1 MRVIARDMDWEL
13 RFQVVDGA
21 RVRYAVAGEG
31 PAVVLVHG
39 LGACLASWWENIG
52 PLSKHFRVYALDM
65 PSHGESEPLPGVD
78 HDAVKSARFLT
89 HFLDAMSVPRAS
101 LVGNS
106 AGGLVTAMC
115 ALNHPERVERL
126 VLVDS
131 AGLGR
136 PVSWFLRIASLP
148 LAGGI
153 LHLRTVPSNQAV
165 MRELFYRPQQIG
177 DALAAELLRARN
189 RQHTRSAMVRVLRN
203 GVTLLGVRRAM
214 RILDRLAQVQAPT
227 LIVWGREDRVLP
239 VSHAHEAARVL
250 PQARVEVFPE
260 CGHWPQMEK
269 AEQFNRLMVE
279 FLAPVHEGKA
289 APGG

>member
-1 MRVIARDMDWEL
+1 MADMDWEL

-21 RVRYAVAGEG
+21 RVRYAVAGDG

-39 LGACLASWWENIG
+39 LGACLACWWENIG
-52 PLSKHFRVYALDM
+52 PLSRHFRVYALDM
-65 PSHGESEPLPGVD
+65 PAHGESEPLPGVD

-89 HFLDAMSVPRAS
+89 HFLDAVSAPRAS

-115 ALNHPERVERL
+115 AVHYPERVERL

-131 AGLGR
+131 VGLGR

-148 LAGGI
+148 LVGKL
-153 LHLRTVPSNQAV
+153 LHLRALPSYDV
-165 MRELFYRPQQIG
+165 VIKELFYRPRTF
-177 DALAAELLRARN
+177 DEALASELLRSRN
-189 RQHTRSAMVRVLRN
+189 SHSTRSVVVQIIQSGIN
-203 GVTLLGVRRAM
+203 LLGVRREM
-214 RILDRLAQVQAPT
+214 RILDRLAQVKAPT
-227 LIVWGREDRVLP
+227 LIVWGREDRILP
-239 VSHAHEAARVL
+239 VSHAHEAARAL

-279 FLAPVHEGKA
+279 FLTPVHEGEA